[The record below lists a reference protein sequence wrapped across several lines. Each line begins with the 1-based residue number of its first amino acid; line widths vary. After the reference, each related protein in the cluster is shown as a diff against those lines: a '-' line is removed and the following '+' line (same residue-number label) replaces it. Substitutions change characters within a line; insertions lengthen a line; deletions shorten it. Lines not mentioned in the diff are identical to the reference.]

1 MSDFIATRSFLYVA
15 GNIIDPT
22 QNTTNELGIYN
33 PHNAAFN
40 DASGHKHTGTTG
52 DAPRIPSANIDETA
66 TELAAGATP
75 YTVLGTDR
83 TILCDTATV
92 AFTVVI
98 PDPYLIATFSKVLT
112 IADATGN
119 AGTNNITITI
129 NGYGVDILT
138 GVTQSVYIVEDWGS
152 ITIARM
158 ASGFWKI
165 I

>member
-1 MSDFIATRSFLYVA
+1 MSDFTAVRSFLYVA

-22 QNTTNELGIYN
+22 QNTTNELGIYT

-40 DASGHKHTGTTG
+40 ATSGHKHTGTIG
-52 DAPRIPSANIDETA
+52 DAPRMPSANIDESL

-75 YTVLGTDR
+75 YTVLGTDKR
-83 TILCDTATV
+83 ILCDTATV
-92 AFTVVI
+92 PFSVII
-98 PDPYLIATFSKVLT
+98 PDPYVVATFSKVLT